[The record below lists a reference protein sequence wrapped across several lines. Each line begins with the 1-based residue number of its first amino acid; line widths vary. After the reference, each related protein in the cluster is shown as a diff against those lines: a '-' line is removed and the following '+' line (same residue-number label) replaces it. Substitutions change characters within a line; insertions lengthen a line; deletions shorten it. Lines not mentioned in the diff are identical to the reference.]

1 MNQGSQTASLILL
14 ILPLVLIGFMLWSA
28 RRRQKTMADFSASLQ
43 VGEEVVT
50 TSGIFGRITE
60 VEDDRVRLEAAPGVV
75 LTLDRRAIG
84 AKVAPGGDVT
94 TDTDGRD

>member
-14 ILPLVLIGFMLWSA
+14 ILPLILIGFMLWSA

-50 TSGIFGRITE
+50 TSGFFGRITE
-60 VEDDRVRLEAAPGVV
+60 VEDDRCLLYTSPS
-75 LTLDRRAIG
+75 
-84 AKVAPGGDVT
+84 P
-94 TDTDGRD
+94 RD

>member
-14 ILPLVLIGFMLWSA
+14 ILPLILIGFMLWSA

-60 VEDDRVRLEAAPGVV
+60 VEDDRVRLEAAPGIV

-84 AKVAPGGDVT
+84 AKVAPGGHVT

>member
-1 MNQGSQTASLILL
+1 MNQGSQSASLILL
-14 ILPLVLIGFMLWSA
+14 ILPLILIGFMLWSA

-60 VEDDRVRLEAAPGVV
+60 VEDDRVRLEAAPGIV

>member
-14 ILPLVLIGFMLWSA
+14 ILPLILIGFMLWSA

-60 VEDDRVRLEAAPGVV
+60 VEDDRVRLEAAPGIV

-94 TDTDGRD
+94 TDTGGRD

>member
-28 RRRQKTMADFSASLQ
+28 RRRQRTLADFSASLQ

>member
-60 VEDDRVRLEAAPGVV
+60 VEDDRVRLEAAPGIV
-75 LTLDRRAIG
+75 LSLDRRAIG

>member
-14 ILPLVLIGFMLWSA
+14 ILPLILIGFMLWSA

-60 VEDDRVRLEAAPGVV
+60 VEDDRVRLEVAPGIV

-94 TDTDGRD
+94 IDSVGRD

>member
-94 TDTDGRD
+94 TDSDGRD

>member
-1 MNQGSQTASLILL
+1 MNQGSQSASLILL

-50 TSGIFGRITE
+50 TSGIFGRIAE
-60 VEDDRVRLEAAPGVV
+60 VEDDRVRLE
-75 LTLDRRAIG
+75 
-84 AKVAPGGDVT
+84 VAPGTVPVSYT
-94 TDTDGRD
+94 HLTLPTILLV

>member
-14 ILPLVLIGFMLWSA
+14 ILPLILIGFMLWSA

-60 VEDDRVRLEAAPGVV
+60 VEDDRVRLEVAPGIV

-94 TDTDGRD
+94 TDSDGRD

>member
-60 VEDDRVRLEAAPGVV
+60 VEDDRVRLEAAPGIV

>member
-60 VEDDRVRLEAAPGVV
+60 VEDDRVRLEAAPGIV

-84 AKVAPGGDVT
+84 AKVAPGADAT
-94 TDTDGRD
+94 IDPDGRD

>member
-14 ILPLVLIGFMLWSA
+14 ILPLILIGFMLWSA
-28 RRRQKTMADFSASLQ
+28 RRRQKTMADFSASLE

-60 VEDDRVRLEAAPGVV
+60 VEDDRVRLEAAPGIV

>member
-14 ILPLVLIGFMLWSA
+14 ILPLILIGFMLWSA

-50 TSGIFGRITE
+50 TSGIFGRITD
-60 VEDDRVRLEAAPGVV
+60 VEDDRVRLEAAPGIV

-94 TDTDGRD
+94 TDSDGRD

>member
-1 MNQGSQTASLILL
+1 MKQGSQTASLILL
-14 ILPLVLIGFMLWSA
+14 ILPLILIGFMLWSA

-60 VEDDRVRLEAAPGVV
+60 VEDDRVRLEAAPGIV

-94 TDTDGRD
+94 TDSDGRD

>member
-14 ILPLVLIGFMLWSA
+14 ILPLILIGFVLWSA

-60 VEDDRVRLEAAPGVV
+60 VEDDRVRLEAAPGIV

-94 TDTDGRD
+94 TDSDGRD

>member
-60 VEDDRVRLEAAPGVV
+60 VEDDRVRLEAAPGIV
-75 LTLDRRAIG
+75 LTIDRRAIG

>member
-14 ILPLVLIGFMLWSA
+14 ILPLILIGFMLWSA

-60 VEDDRVRLEAAPGVV
+60 VEDDRVRLEAAPGIV

-94 TDTDGRD
+94 TDSDGRD

>member
-14 ILPLVLIGFMLWSA
+14 ILPLILIGFMLWSA

-60 VEDDRVRLEAAPGVV
+60 VEDDRVRLEAAPGIV